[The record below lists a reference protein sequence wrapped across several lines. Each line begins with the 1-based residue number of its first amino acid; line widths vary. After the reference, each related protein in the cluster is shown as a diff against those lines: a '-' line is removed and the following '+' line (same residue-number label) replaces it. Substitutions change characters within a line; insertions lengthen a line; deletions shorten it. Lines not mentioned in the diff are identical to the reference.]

1 MPWFCKECPDCIH
14 LWVKFF
20 IQNVVLTGSVL
31 QFLQSVFEKCYNL
44 IKSFQFS
51 RKIMWNFRAF
61 CHVYNNDNASK
72 CQEFKADARYF
83 YGNQITQVSNKICAC
98 ESTVLLKPL
107 KPRSW
112 LPAFYA
118 KPQSWLL
125 AVNSILEKKPPKF
138 SIGAFFSGVCNK
150 MFIQVP

>member
-1 MPWFCKECPDCIH
+1 
-14 LWVKFF
+14 
-20 IQNVVLTGSVL
+20 
-31 QFLQSVFEKCYNL
+31 
-44 IKSFQFS
+44 
-51 RKIMWNFRAF
+51 MWNFRAF

-83 YGNQITQVSNKICAC
+83 YGNQIPQVSNKICAC

-138 SIGAFFSGVCNK
+138 SIGAFFLVFLTKCLYKCPNPLRPPLPWKFSGCTPVQECTFIANNVNQKPSIIK
-150 MFIQVP
+150 MKI